1 MSRRV
6 VVVLSAL
13 AILTTFAAPAQDE
26 TTAPAVLELI
36 IPTGATATADGEPID
51 NPRSF
56 TVGDLKPMEIRRI
69 KVAVKFGDGTADERL
84 IDVTPGLRARLA
96 VPSPGPEKAMVV
108 GMQPLVPINSAAV
121 SRDGRYIAV
130 GLDDRT
136 VVLWNTADG
145 RPVRTLSGHQKAVLS
160 VAFFPDG
167 KRLVSGSADATAI
180 LWDVEAGVSL
190 RTYKGH
196 TGPVVSLALSPDA
209 SRLLTGSSD
218 GTAIVW
224 DTQTGG
230 VVHKLNSKGI
240 LGVAYSPDGATLAT
254 TSSDRTATLWD
265 AATGKQ
271 KFVLRGHRE
280 DVNCASFSPD
290 SRRVITGSSDDLSS
304 IWEVDTGKRIIRTGR
319 HSNNVHSAVFTPDGR
334 RFISGER
341 EELVM
346 MWDATT
352 GANARTFAGHSGE
365 ILSIVPAPDGR
376 TMLTGSRDGT
386 ARLWDLTTGREL
398 LTLTT
403 DGTRKTWAVVS
414 SDGHFDASDAGRRA
428 LGYRFT
434 KLRGGEVDQFFAG
447 GYRPGLLAEVWRGE
461 RPFPATP
468 PSRGKPP
475 LVKLVAPKDR
485 SLATATTTLTA
496 EVTDQGG
503 GNAGFVVE
511 NNGVPLAVPTNA
523 EPAPGGK
530 ATRVTFTIPLAPGSN
545 RIRVRSADRDG
556 SRESAGSEVE
566 LTQPRLP
573 GQRGRA
579 YVVAVGIGDYAE
591 KGLTLKFP
599 AKDARSLAK
608 LLQAR
613 GTKLFDRVDVVPVFD
628 RDATR
633 TTIEDTVKDV
643 AELTRPQDALIV
655 LLFGHGARIGD
666 RVYVAPHD
674 LRIGTDR
681 PEDAL
686 QKRGVAVDDIARAMG
701 TAPALNR
708 VLVVD
713 AASSGEV
720 FGGALNGRSEF
731 GLRGAVERWGRSHGI
746 YALAAVAATHRAI
759 EHPELGRGLLAHS
772 LLDSIASDALDV
784 TDWFRSAAERATSA
798 AVGLTGARQEVEAG
812 TRSRGFLL
820 LAPGK

>member
-6 VVVLSAL
+6 VIALSAL
-13 AILTTFAAPAQDE
+13 AVLATFAAPAHE
-26 TTAPAVLELI
+26 EPPPLAVLELVL
-36 IPTGATATADGEPID
+36 PAGATATVDGKPVD
-51 NPRSF
+51 DPRAL
-56 TVGDLKPMEIRRI
+56 TVSDLKPAEIRRV
-69 KVAVKFGDGTADERL
+69 KVAVKFADGTKDERL
-84 IDVTPGLRARLA
+84 VDVTPGLRVRLA
-96 VPSPGPEKAMVV
+96 IPPPGLEKAMVV

-121 SRDGRYIAV
+121 RHDGRYIAV

-136 VVLWNTADG
+136 VVLWDTADG
-145 RPVRTLSGHQKAVLS
+145 RPVRTLAGHQKAVLS
-160 VAFFPDG
+160 VAFTPDG
-167 KRLVSGSADATAI
+167 KRLVSASADGTAI
-180 LWDVEAGVSL
+180 LWDVEAGVPM

-196 TGPVVSLALSPDA
+196 TGPVVSVALSPDA
-209 SRLLTGSSD
+209 GRLLTGSSD

-224 DTQTGG
+224 DAQSGG
-230 VVHKLNSKGI
+230 VVLKLNSKGI

-254 TSSDRTATLWD
+254 TSADRTATLWD

-290 SRRVITGSSDDLSS
+290 SRRVITGSSEDMSI
-304 IWEVDTGKRIIRTGR
+304 IWEVDTGKRIIRAGR

-352 GANARTFAGHSGE
+352 GANARTFAGHGGE

-403 DGTRKTWAVVS
+403 DGTRKSWAVVS
-414 SDGHFDASDAGRRA
+414 PDGHFDASDAGRRA

-461 RPFPATP
+461 RPFPTTP
-468 PSRGKPP
+468 LSRGKPP

-485 SLATATTTLTA
+485 GSVTVATTLVA

-503 GNAGFVVE
+503 GIAGLVVE
-511 NNGVPLAVPTNA
+511 NNGVPLAVSTKA
-523 EPAPGGK
+523 EPAPGAK
-530 ATRVTFTIPLAPGSN
+530 ATRVTFSIPLAPGSN
-545 RIRVRSADRDG
+545 RIRVRSADREG
-556 SRESAGSEVE
+556 LRESAGSEVE
-566 LTQPRLP
+566 LAHPRSP
-573 GQRGRA
+573 GQHGRA
-579 YVVAVGIGDYAE
+579 YVVAVGISDYSE
-591 KGLTLKFP
+591 KGLALKFP
-599 AKDARSLAK
+599 AEDAQALAD
-608 LLQAR
+608 LFRAR
-613 GTKLFDRVDVVPVFD
+613 GAKLFDRIDVVPVFD

-633 TTIEDTVKDV
+633 ATIEDTVKDV
-643 AELTRPQDALIV
+643 AELTRPQDALVV
-655 LLFGHGARIGD
+655 LLCGHGARIGD

-686 QKRGVAVDDIARAMG
+686 QKRGVSVDDIARAMG
-701 TAPALNR
+701 TALALSR

-713 AASSGEV
+713 TTSSGEV
-720 FGGALNGRSEF
+720 FGDAVKGRSEF
-731 GLRGAVERWGRSHGI
+731 ELRGAVERWARSHGVH
-746 YALAAVAATHRAI
+746 ALVAVAATNRAI
-759 EHPELGRGLLAHS
+759 ERPELDRGLIAHS
-772 LLDSIASDALDV
+772 LLGSVTGDAMDV
-784 TDWFRSAAERATSA
+784 TDWFRFAAEKATTA
-798 AVGLTGARQEVEAG
+798 AVKLTGARQDVEAS